1 MRKKLKKPAKLTGS
15 ISVDNQEKIFAYL
28 YILITYLLC
37 LGSSI
42 FTPVDKGY
50 KMLLNE
56 TGKIG
61 LKTPLAALFFT
72 ACFIALFILQ
82 HKLTDTIGKKK
93 ALLFLVFAAAVYFIS
108 MPFFSSDVFLYSF
121 KGKIQAELA
130 LNPYEPIK
138 YFDTPY
144 IYLSPW
150 IFVPLA
156 YGTAANFIFKITYI
170 ESLSP
175 FLNMY
180 ILKLVFLAFFAG
192 LTWLAY
198 RVCSEKNFVFFVLSP
213 FVLIETILCAHLD
226 IMPLLFF
233 ALSLYFIKKEK
244 FIFSALCLGVAVA
257 FKLNYAIF
265 MPLFFIE
272 SARKNRWFI
281 FDVLYFIFPVV
292 LSLAFFPGVEKYL
305 DALKYVGSLRSI
317 SVIDLFAWF
326 KPGKY
331 IFVLLLGLV
340 FVYFFYYYLKKRID
354 IFRLCY
360 VFFLLFLFFDRI
372 FQPWHILPLY
382 AIMLFLKK
390 KGFDYAGLI
399 SLIGVY
405 SVYFIFYEWNP
416 LQNSIAAVIILL
428 GISFAIALEAIDIKR
443 NSPFY
448 S

>member
-1 MRKKLKKPAKLTGS
+1 
-15 ISVDNQEKIFAYL
+15 
-28 YILITYLLC
+28 
-37 LGSSI
+37 
-42 FTPVDKGY
+42 
-50 KMLLNE
+50 MLLTE
-56 TGKIG
+56 SGKIG
-61 LKTPLAALFFT
+61 LKTPLAALFFSL
-72 ACFIALFILQ
+72 CFIILFLLQ
-82 HKLTDTIGKKK
+82 YKLTDTLDKKK
-93 ALLFLVFAAAVYFIS
+93 TLLFLIFAAAVYFIS

-156 YGTAANFIFKITYI
+156 YGTAANFIFKITYVK
-170 ESLSP
+170 SLSP

-180 ILKLVFLAFFAG
+180 ILKLVFLAFYAS

-198 RVCSEKNFVFFVLSP
+198 KVCSEKNFVFFALSP
-213 FVLIETILCAHLD
+213 FVLIETIMCAHLD

-233 ALSLYFIKKEK
+233 ALSLYFIKKER
-244 FIFSALCLGVAVA
+244 FAYSALCLGVAVA
-257 FKLNYAIF
+257 FKLNYAVF

-272 SARKNRWFI
+272 SARKNKWFI
-281 FDVLYFIFPVV
+281 FDVFYFIFPVV
-292 LSLAFFPGVEKYL
+292 MSLAFFPGVEKYL

-317 SVIDLFAWF
+317 SVIDLFGWV

-331 IFVLLLGLV
+331 IFVLLVGLV
-340 FVYFFYYYLKKRID
+340 FVYFFYYYLKKRLD

-360 VFFLLFLFFDRI
+360 VFFLLFLLFDRI

-382 AIMLFLKK
+382 GIMLFLKK
-390 KGFDYAGLI
+390 ERFDYPGLI

-405 SVYFIFYEWNP
+405 SVYFIFYEWHP

-428 GISFAIALEAIDIKR
+428 GIGFALLLEIIDLRENKY
-443 NSPFY
+443 FTHG
-448 S
+448 